1 MSPAEALRKYRMRVF
16 PISCRLRVCHG
27 ALFEVRTGSCAPRSG
42 PGGWLSRAA
51 VTRTDAARSAAMR
64 RRTGLPP
71 STGETDDENAYDTRR
86 PIAIGMDPPGSR
98 ARTAPDR
105 LTRYAQHAVFSQV
118 NARELRS
125 TDETRPV
132 PDASRHL
139 MCVVIVCTMASRCI
153 RRYVHDM
160 E

>member
-1 MSPAEALRKYRMRVF
+1 MTKTPMTPDQEFDFYAQ
-16 PISCRLRVCHG
+16 P
-27 ALFEVRTGSCAPRSG
+27 
-42 PGGWLSRAA
+42 
-51 VTRTDAARSAAMR
+51 
-64 RRTGLPP
+64 
-71 STGETDDENAYDTRR
+71 ENQE
-86 PIAIGMDPPGSR
+86 GSR